1 VSVRT
6 ALLADLPL
14 KLTSLFLSVFLWFLA
29 ASEEPGSAL
38 LDVEVMVR
46 PPPGRTLLRPPES
59 LRALVTG
66 PRRDLLRLS
75 ATPVRLT
82 RILPDTLEGDQI
94 RLDLAPG
101 ELEIPSGVSVRVQD
115 LQPRSITVELDST
128 SQRVVPVEPIVSLRP
143 ELGFSVQGI
152 SVVPGTVRLFGPL
165 ARLKNI
171 DSIRTESL
179 EVTSANAPL
188 ERDLALDTVGFGMV
202 RIEPR
207 VVTVRVEIEASTER
221 TIEDVPVG
229 MPSNLAANL
238 RPSVEMVRVRVRGPV
253 SRLAGLL
260 PESLMVMVEPGRRAA
275 PGRVGL
281 RVLLPQG
288 ITGAAEPDSVEL
300 VRRGSRG

>member
-1 VSVRT
+1 VTFRS
-6 ALLADLPL
+6 ALLSDLPL
-14 KLTSLFLSVFLWFLA
+14 KLTSVFLSLFLWFLA
-29 ASEEPGSAL
+29 AGEEPGSAL
-38 LDVEVMVR
+38 LEVEVTVR
-46 PPPGRTLLRPPES
+46 PPPGRTILRPPEP

-75 ATPVRLT
+75 AAPVRLT

-115 LQPRSITVELDST
+115 LQPRSVTVDLDST

-152 SVVPGTVRLFGPL
+152 SVVPGTVRLFGPR
-165 ARLKNI
+165 ARLKGI
-171 DSIRTESL
+171 DSIRTEAL

-188 ERDLALDTVGFGMV
+188 ERDLGLDTAGFGMV
-202 RIEPR
+202 RVEPR
-207 VVTVRVEIEASTER
+207 VVTVRVEIEAASDR
-221 TIEDVPVG
+221 TIENVPVG
-229 MPSNLAANL
+229 MPSAVAASF
-238 RPSVEMVRVRVRGPV
+238 RPSLEVVRVRVHGPV
-253 SRLAGLL
+253 SRLAALL
-260 PESLMVMVEPGRRAA
+260 PESLVVMVTPNRRSS

-288 ITGAAEPDSVEL
+288 LTGEAEPDSVDL

>member
-1 VSVRT
+1 VSLRS

-14 KLTSLFLSVFLWFLA
+14 KLTSVFLSVFLWFLA
-29 ASEEPGSAL
+29 AGEEPGSAL
-38 LDVEVMVR
+38 LEVEVTVR
-46 PPPGRTLLRPPES
+46 PPPGRTILRPPEP

-82 RILPDTLEGDQI
+82 RILPDTMEGDQI

-101 ELEIPSGVSVRVQD
+101 ELEIPSGVTVRVQD
-115 LQPRSITVELDST
+115 LQPRSVTVELDST
-128 SQRVVPVEPIVSLRP
+128 SQRVVPVEPVVSLRP
-143 ELGFSVQGI
+143 DLGFSVQGI
-152 SVVPGTVRLFGPL
+152 SVVPGTVRLFGPV

-171 DSIRTESL
+171 DSIRTEAL
-179 EVTSANAPL
+179 EVTSADAPL
-188 ERDLALDTVGFGMV
+188 ERDVSLDTAGFGML

-221 TIEDVPVG
+221 TIEGVPVG
-229 MPSNLAANL
+229 LPSAVAASL
-238 RPSVEMVRVRVRGPV
+238 RPTLEVVRVRVRGPV
-253 SRLAGLL
+253 SRLAALL
-260 PESLMVMVEPGRRAA
+260 PDSVVVMVNPGGRTA

-288 ITGAAEPDSVEL
+288 ISGEAEPDSVDL
-300 VRRGSRG
+300 VRRGTRG

>member
-1 VSVRT
+1 VSFRSAFLT
-6 ALLADLPL
+6 DLPL

-29 ASEEPGSAL
+29 AGEEPGSAL
-38 LDVEVMVR
+38 LDVDVTVR
-46 PPPGRTLLRPPES
+46 PPPGRTILRPPEP

-82 RILPDTLEGDQI
+82 RILPDTMEGDLI

-101 ELEIPSGVSVRVQD
+101 ELEIPSGVTVRVQD
-115 LQPRSITVELDST
+115 LQPRSVTVELDST

-143 ELGFSVQGI
+143 ELGFSVQGV
-152 SVVPGTVRLFGPL
+152 SVVPGTVRLFGPV

-179 EVTSANAPL
+179 EVTSADAPL
-188 ERDLALDTVGFGMV
+188 ERDLGLDTTGLGMI

-207 VVTVRVEIEASTER
+207 LVTVRVEIEASTER
-221 TIEDVPVG
+221 TIEGVPVAL
-229 MPSNLAANL
+229 PSAMAASL
-238 RPSVEMVRVRVRGPV
+238 RPSLEVVRVKLRGPV
-253 SRLAGLL
+253 SRLAGLV
-260 PESLMVMVEPGRRAA
+260 PDSIVVMVDPNGRAS

-288 ITGAAEPDSVEL
+288 ITGEAEPDTVEL
-300 VRRGSRG
+300 VRRGGRG